1 MLCQVIGL
9 PEAALWTDLPDKCPL
24 EWQSDPK
31 KNEAFQ
37 FLVKW
42 VEEYRRRPR
51 RGKHPRLLGELANT
65 PIDGDEYHPGPAPR
79 SVNPAADDM
88 NKWGIPPASDDWLF
102 TEDEAAFLLNMTP
115 GMIAQRR
122 RAGKIA
128 SIRDGRHYVRYK
140 KKHLFAYMLEPHRN
154 ARPEELNPTAA
165 LKALEMHF
173 HAITHPPRRRS
184 SKTKI

>member
-24 EWQSDPK
+24 EWQSDPQ

-51 RGKHPRLLGELANT
+51 RGKHPRLRGEMANA
-65 PIDGDEYHPGPAPR
+65 PIDGDESHPCPVR
-79 SVNPAADDM
+79 RTVNPAANDM
-88 NKWGIPPASDDWLF
+88 SEWGIPPASDDWLF

-128 SIRDGRHYVRYK
+128 SIRDGRHFIRYK
-140 KKHLFAYMLEPHRN
+140 KEHLIAYLLDERRD
-154 ARPEELNPTAA
+154 AEPEELDPTTILTA
-165 LKALEMHF
+165 LKRQL
-173 HAITHPPRRRS
+173 HASTHPPRRRS
-184 SKTKI
+184 SKSKK